1 MNPIQTARANHDH
14 DGREAADHDDDPAAE
29 VASAA
34 DAPLHARVALPA
46 TATTAAAAAASER

>member
-1 MNPIQTARANHDH
+1 MIQTARANHDH
-14 DGREAADHDDDPAAE
+14 DGREATDHDDEPAAAE

-46 TATTAAAAAASER
+46 TATTAAASER